1 MCGSC
6 TRDTWHRTQCT
17 SRATGATWPRA
28 VKTPRPAPLPLQWR
42 RSLGLV
48 TCENTHSMSA
58 HTSTVLQSTY
68 LLTSRHSSHL
78 NKPSTLRWAAPGV
91 GWLDL
96 LLLLCTMGETRILTP
111 FNPFIQGFIL
121 EYFLGLARNRVTII
135 FSLFV
140 KCAPS
145 PIFPSYSELSQ
156 FIGVETPDRCP
167 ASFFMLPLLCIC
179 VIIPHEIFVKCQN
192 TKLYFILIIRIL
204 VETCRHIKTSTLY
217 YDTSTPVTSIKQDPD

>member
-1 MCGSC
+1 
-6 TRDTWHRTQCT
+6 
-17 SRATGATWPRA
+17 
-28 VKTPRPAPLPLQWR
+28 
-42 RSLGLV
+42 
-48 TCENTHSMSA
+48 MSA
-58 HTSTVLQSTY
+58 HTSTVYIPADQ
-68 LLTSRHSSHL
+68 HQSSHL

-96 LLLLCTMGETRILTP
+96 LLLLCTMGETRILTQ
-111 FNPFIQGFIL
+111 FNPFIL

-217 YDTSTPVTSIKQDPD
+217 YDTSSPSASIKQDPD